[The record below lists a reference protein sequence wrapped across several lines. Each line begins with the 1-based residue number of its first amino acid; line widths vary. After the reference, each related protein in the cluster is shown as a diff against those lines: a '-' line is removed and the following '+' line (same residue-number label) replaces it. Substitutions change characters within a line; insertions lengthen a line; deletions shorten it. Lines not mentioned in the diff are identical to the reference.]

1 MTTTTAITN
10 ATAATAANTQA
21 ASTTQT
27 PKFVDPTDRGTLT
40 KDDFMNLFI
49 KQLQYQDPMQPMD
62 TGQMATQIAQLNMV
76 DLMTKN
82 NDAINKLVTTDNQ
95 RMKIDAVG
103 YLGRDVRYTGNTLEV
118 GADGP
123 KPFDLNL
130 DNACAS
136 CVVTIK
142 DSSGN
147 LVKSWDM
154 GALGKGTQAL
164 NWDGTDATGAKAPAG
179 DYTVTI
185 DAKDTNGNAVNVTTL
200 TTGTVSAIS
209 YQTDGTPLFN
219 IKNGPKISINDIQTI
234 TG

>member
-1 MTTTTAITN
+1 MTATATTTNIS
-10 ATAATAANTQA
+10 NTQA

-27 PKFVDPTDRGTLT
+27 PKFVDPKDRGTLT

-82 NDAINKLVTTDNQ
+82 NDAINELVTADKQ
-95 RMKIDAVG
+95 RIQIDAAG
-103 YLGRDVRYTGNTLEV
+103 YIGRDVRYTGNTLEV

-130 DNACAS
+130 DNACSS

-142 DSSGN
+142 DPSGN
-147 LVKSWDM
+147 IVKSWDM

-185 DAKDTNGNAVNVTTL
+185 DAKDDKGNAVKVTSL
-200 TTGTVSAIS
+200 TTGSVSAIS
-209 YQTDGTPLFN
+209 YQKDGTPLFK
-219 IKNGPKISINDIQTI
+219 IKNGPSISISDIQGI
-234 TG
+234 NG